1 VDWVA
6 CMKRAGAP
14 YNPRQLVTRGIGAL
28 RIERANVRVYIPV
41 VSILLTSVAATI
53 VLTILGFLFRR

>member
-1 VDWVA
+1 
-6 CMKRAGAP
+6 MLERHTTRASSLP
-14 YNPRQLVTRGIGAL
+14 DGIGAV